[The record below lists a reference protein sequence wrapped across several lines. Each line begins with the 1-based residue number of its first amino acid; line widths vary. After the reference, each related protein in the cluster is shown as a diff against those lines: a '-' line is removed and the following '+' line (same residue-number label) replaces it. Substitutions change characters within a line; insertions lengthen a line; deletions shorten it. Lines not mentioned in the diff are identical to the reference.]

1 MTLNGHCLKSMVSDL
16 YAIIKSEKYDDQLR
30 AISRDYHRFDA
41 YDLAIDWAMARFT
54 EESEDFYQLKD
65 QIYIYRNA
73 DINILPS
80 VTIVFWIDEKNRT
93 IHTISVK
100 RN

>member
-1 MTLNGHCLKSMVSDL
+1 MTLSGHCLKSMVSDL

-30 AISRDYHRFDA
+30 EISRDFHRFDA
-41 YDLAIDWAMARFT
+41 YDLAIDWALARFT
-54 EESEDFYQLKD
+54 KEAEDFYHVNGQY
-65 QIYIYRNA
+65 YIYRNA
-73 DINILPS
+73 DISILPS
-80 VTIVFWIDEKNRT
+80 VTIVFWVDEKNRT